1 LPTRHPWD
9 TLDPMDTKERIL
21 ETVRKLANISDST
34 GLTTNHMAEKLSMS
48 PGNLYYH
55 FKNREEIYRGIF
67 QQMYRKE
74 LEICGRFPEARDKE
88 AVLLLYGEL
97 VEHMWTYRFLH
108 LDITALGTRD
118 RQLYDDYSRLVSA
131 TLKDIRRTVIDQMNA
146 GAPFRPDRIDNYVQ
160 LTGQILF
167 GWPRYLEVQN
177 HAQRLDNFLPKQ
189 AKAIVLTMLED
200 AIELLVDGSAVL
212 QD

>member
-1 LPTRHPWD
+1 
-9 TLDPMDTKERIL
+9 MDTKERIL

-118 RQLYDDYSRLVSA
+118 RQLYDDYSRWC
-131 TLKDIRRTVIDQMNA
+131 RPPWRTS
-146 GAPFRPDRIDNYVQ
+146 
-160 LTGQILF
+160 
-167 GWPRYLEVQN
+167 
-177 HAQRLDNFLPKQ
+177 
-189 AKAIVLTMLED
+189 
-200 AIELLVDGSAVL
+200 DGPLSTR
-212 QD
+212 